1 MITEPEIDAAI
12 AECVGKRNPDANTV
26 RTLAALYTIKEH
38 LYPDEQFPKM
48 KQLENAENVLSNYSY
63 APAPDQKPYAISLD
77 SDTDFARVIE
87 GRDPEEIMPLM
98 DEAMSLLAS
107 VYPACYDAIMKK
119 LSN

>member
-1 MITEPEIDAAI
+1 MITEQEIDAAI

-38 LYPDEQFPKM
+38 LYPAEPVGNSER
-48 KQLENAENVLSNYSY
+48 LERAENALSNYSF

-87 GRDPEEIMPLM
+87 GREPEEIMPLM

-107 VYPACYDAIMKK
+107 VYPACYDAIMRK
-119 LSN
+119 LQ

>member
-1 MITEPEIDAAI
+1 MITEYEIDAAI
-12 AECVGKRNPDANTV
+12 AECCGKRNPDANTV

-38 LYPDEQFPKM
+38 LYPAEQFGNSG
-48 KQLENAENVLSNYSY
+48 QQERAENALSNYSF
-63 APAPDQKPYAISLD
+63 ASAPDQKPYTISLD

-107 VYPACYDAIMKK
+107 VYPACYDAIMRK
-119 LSN
+119 LQ

>member
-1 MITEPEIDAAI
+1 MITEQEIDAAI
-12 AECVGKRNPDANTV
+12 AEYVGKRNPDANTV

-38 LYPDEQFPKM
+38 LYPAERVGDSER
-48 KQLENAENVLSNYSY
+48 LEGAENALSNYSF

-87 GRDPEEIMPLM
+87 GREPEEIMPMM

-107 VYPACYDAIMKK
+107 VYPACYDAIMRK
-119 LSN
+119 LQ

>member
-1 MITEPEIDAAI
+1 MITEPEIEAAI

-38 LYPDEQFPKM
+38 LYPAEPFEKFE
-48 KQLENAENVLSNYSY
+48 QLERAENAHSNYSF
-63 APAPDQKPYAISLD
+63 ASAPDQKPYTISLS
-77 SDTDFARVIE
+77 SDTDFARVVE

-107 VYPACYDAIMKK
+107 VYPACYDAIMHK
-119 LSN
+119 LQ

>member
-1 MITEPEIDAAI
+1 MITLPEIDAAI
-12 AECVGKRNPDANTV
+12 AECIGKRNPDANTV

-38 LYPDEQFPKM
+38 LYPAEPVGNSER
-48 KQLENAENVLSNYSY
+48 LGRAENALSNYSF
-63 APAPDQKPYAISLD
+63 APASDQKPYAISLS

-107 VYPACYDAIMKK
+107 VYPACYDAIMRK
-119 LSN
+119 LQ

>member
-1 MITEPEIDAAI
+1 MITEQEIDAAI

-38 LYPDEQFPKM
+38 LYPSEPFK
-48 KQLENAENVLSNYSY
+48 KFEQLERAENAHSNYSF
-63 APAPDQKPYAISLD
+63 APAPDQKPYAISLS

-87 GRDPEEIMPLM
+87 GRDPEEIMPLI

-107 VYPACYDAIMKK
+107 VYPACYDAIMHK
-119 LSN
+119 LQ

>member
-1 MITEPEIDAAI
+1 MITEPEIEAAI

-38 LYPDEQFPKM
+38 LYPNEPLQKTQ
-48 KQLENAENVLSNYSY
+48 QLERAENALSNYSF

-107 VYPACYDAIMKK
+107 VYPACYDAIMRK
-119 LSN
+119 LQ

>member
-1 MITEPEIDAAI
+1 VITKQEIDAAI

-38 LYPDEQFPKM
+38 LYPEKEPDHFADPGKM
-48 KQLENAENVLSNYSY
+48 IDGYSY
-63 APAPDQKPYAISLD
+63 APAPDQKPYAISLS

-107 VYPACYDAIMKK
+107 VYPACYDAIMRK
-119 LSN
+119 LQ